1 MNLLH
6 IFLLVE
12 GILLVCF
19 GISYVMYI
27 HYRDVV
33 FVNFPVDFKSP
44 EYVNN
49 LKREIFWKFMTAN
62 ITMIMFLFFVTVVT
76 VVYGGVIIYWLGSVL

>member
-12 GILLVCF
+12 GILLVCL

-76 VVYGGVIIYWLGSVL
+76 VFYGCVIIYWLFIVL